1 MDVVAAIVCLSH
13 KYQIES
19 LLAEGLSILTE
30 FYTANFKDWI
40 KTDRPTRLQAS
51 ALDAVTAIDLGHLT
65 NTPSILPL
73 AYLYASDAGFLAP
86 RDGRVDAVL
95 ARAFLDR
102 GDYARIASGRA
113 AFIKASSQAL
123 VRIVRPVANCDDH
136 EICGNNIT
144 VPASHLDDLLERL
157 FSQPCKIHSWADE
170 FKDSPEESARVVM
183 DDDSDEGSDEFSDED
198 QDEARDDV
206 ADKVPNETSGNGS
219 DNDSETGWEDVSDDS
234 YEGWSVCKECREM
247 VIERELEERKRLWE
261 KLPGMFSVH
270 VDGWSANKS

>member
-1 MDVVAAIVCLSH
+1 MTMDVVAAIVRLSH

-30 FYTANFKDWI
+30 FYTANFIDWI

-51 ALDAVTAIDLGHLT
+51 ALDAITAIDLGHLT

-86 RDGRVDAVL
+86 RDGRVDTLL

-123 VRIVRPVANCDDH
+123 VRIVRPVTNCGDY
-136 EICGNNIT
+136 EICGYNIS
-144 VPASHLDDLLERL
+144 VPASRLDVLFDRL
-157 FSQPCKIHSWADE
+157 YSQPCQLHTWADE
-170 FKDSPEESARVVM
+170 FKESEQDPEDYEDEESY
-183 DDDSDEGSDEFSDED
+183 G
-198 QDEARDDV
+198 
-206 ADKVPNETSGNGS
+206 
-219 DNDSETGWEDVSDDS
+219 
-234 YEGWSVCKECREM
+234 GWSVCRYCRDM
-247 VIERELEERKRLWE
+247 VIARELRERQRIWE
-261 KLPGMFSVH
+261 MLPSIFSVQ
-270 VDGWSANKS
+270 VDGWSAKK